1 MLKKE
6 ALKTHPTLL
15 SGIQPSGVLHL
26 GNYLGAIRNWIALQD
41 KYRSFFMVA
50 DYHAITV
57 PQDPKA
63 LKESIFNVAALYLAA
78 GVDPQKSVIFVQS
91 HVSAHTELA
100 WILNTLTPMGE
111 LERMT
116 QFKDKSK
123 THGEST
129 GVGLFDYPVLM
140 AADVLLYKASAVP
153 VGEDQL
159 QHIELMRTL
168 ARKFNTKFGKL
179 FIEPKA
185 ALPDLGARVMGLDDP
200 ERKMSKSA
208 ASALN
213 YIALDD
219 EPAVIRDKFKKAVTD
234 SGREVKFNMETKPA
248 ISNLLTIYSL
258 VSEKSIKELE
268 QRYAGRGY
276 VEFKSDLAEA
286 VVEFLAPIQ
295 KRLHELKK
303 DRALVES
310 ILEDGARAANEVA
323 SATLAQAKQMIGLG

>member
-6 ALKTHPTLL
+6 TTKTPPTLL

-50 DYHAITV
+50 DYHAITT
-57 PQDPKA
+57 PQDPKL
-63 LKESIFNVAALYLAA
+63 LKESVFNVAALYLAA
-78 GVDPQKSVIFVQS
+78 GVNPQKSVIFVQS

-100 WILNTLTPMGE
+100 WILNTITPMGE

-123 THGEST
+123 AHGEST
-129 GVGLFDYPVLM
+129 SVGLFDYPVLM
-140 AADVLLYKASAVP
+140 SADVLLYRASAVP

-168 ARKFNTKFGKL
+168 ARKFNNRFGRL
-179 FIEPKA
+179 FIEPKE
-185 ALPDLGARVMGLDDP
+185 ALPELGSRIMGLDDP
-200 ERKMSKSA
+200 GKKMSKSA

-258 VSEKSIKELE
+258 VSGESIKELE

-276 VEFKSDLAEA
+276 VEFKSDLAEV

-295 KRLHELKK
+295 KRLKELTI
-303 DRALVES
+303 DRALVKS
-310 ILEDGARAANEVA
+310 ILEDGATAANEVA
-323 SATLAQAKQMIGLG
+323 NQTLKEAKQAIGIL